1 MNTVLFYIIIFLT
14 NVIQGITGFA
24 GTILAMPPSLIL
36 VGYDVAKPIL
46 NVLGILA
53 GVYVFVTQWKHVDW
67 KQLKKVVI
75 VMAIGIF
82 GGFFLKNAL
91 AGYDAVLYKFLGI
104 FVIFLAIH
112 GFYSIYGQRQRD
124 TKEKSSWKSML
135 LLIGAGIV
143 HGMFVSGGPLL
154 IGYLSNEIKE
164 KTSFRATISTVWII
178 LNSMILVQDIV
189 TIARD
194 TSGDSLHKRGYRPA
208 AGKAPI
214 SETLAA
220 ALIML
225 TPWRGDRI
233 LVDPFCGS
241 GTFPI
246 EAAMIAANIA
256 PGMNRKFTAQKW
268 TNIIDKQLWYDA
280 VDEAE
285 DMINLDVET
294 DIQGFDIDADV
305 IRKARSNAEN
315 AGVEKLIHFQERSV
329 ADLSHHKKYGF
340 IITNPPYGERLED
353 KETLPGIYSAFGR
366 QFAKLDSWSA
376 YMITSYEDAVK
387 YFGRKPDKNRKI
399 YNGMLKTYFYSFQ
412 GPKPPKKEKGQE
424 R

>member
-178 LNSMILVQDIV
+178 LNSMILVQDICAGMWNAGLV
-189 TIARD
+189 MTQCISIPFLIA
-194 TSGDSLHKRGYRPA
+194 GMA
-208 AGKAPI
+208 AG
-214 SETLAA
+214 SV
-220 ALIML
+220 
-225 TPWRGDRI
+225 
-233 LVDPFCGS
+233 LVKRMSQEIFMKLC
-241 GTFPI
+241 FA
-246 EAAMIAANIA
+246 EA
-256 PGMNRKFTAQKW
+256 FTA
-268 TNIIDKQLWYDA
+268 TELSCLLHIFNI
-280 VDEAE
+280 
-285 DMINLDVET
+285 
-294 DIQGFDIDADV
+294 
-305 IRKARSNAEN
+305 
-315 AGVEKLIHFQERSV
+315 KL
-329 ADLSHHKKYGF
+329 
-340 IITNPPYGERLED
+340 
-353 KETLPGIYSAFGR
+353 
-366 QFAKLDSWSA
+366 
-376 YMITSYEDAVK
+376 
-387 YFGRKPDKNRKI
+387 
-399 YNGMLKTYFYSFQ
+399 
-412 GPKPPKKEKGQE
+412 
-424 R
+424 

>member
-164 KTSFRATISTVWII
+164 KISFRATISTVWII
-178 LNSMILVQDIV
+178 LNSMILVQDICAGMWNAGLV
-189 TIARD
+189 MTQCISIPFLIA
-194 TSGDSLHKRGYRPA
+194 GMA
-208 AGKAPI
+208 AGSVLVKRMSQEI
-214 SETLAA
+214 F
-220 ALIML
+220 MKL
-225 TPWRGDRI
+225 TYI
-233 LVDPFCGS
+233 LLLYQEYC
-241 GTFPI
+241 
-246 EAAMIAANIA
+246 
-256 PGMNRKFTAQKW
+256 
-268 TNIIDKQLWYDA
+268 LW
-280 VDEAE
+280 
-285 DMINLDVET
+285 
-294 DIQGFDIDADV
+294 
-305 IRKARSNAEN
+305 
-315 AGVEKLIHFQERSV
+315 
-329 ADLSHHKKYGF
+329 LS
-340 IITNPPYGERLED
+340 
-353 KETLPGIYSAFGR
+353 
-366 QFAKLDSWSA
+366 
-376 YMITSYEDAVK
+376 
-387 YFGRKPDKNRKI
+387 
-399 YNGMLKTYFYSFQ
+399 SF
-412 GPKPPKKEKGQE
+412 
-424 R
+424 

>member
-178 LNSMILVQDIV
+178 LNSMILVQDIC
-189 TIARD
+189 
-194 TSGDSLHKRGYRPA
+194 
-208 AGKAPI
+208 AG
-214 SETLAA
+214 
-220 ALIML
+220 M
-225 TPWRGDRI
+225 W
-233 LVDPFCGS
+233 
-241 GTFPI
+241 
-246 EAAMIAANIA
+246 
-256 PGMNRKFTAQKW
+256 
-268 TNIIDKQLWYDA
+268 
-280 VDEAE
+280 
-285 DMINLDVET
+285 
-294 DIQGFDIDADV
+294 
-305 IRKARSNAEN
+305 N
-315 AGVEKLIHFQERSV
+315 AGLVMTQCISIPFLIAGMV
-329 ADLSHHKKYGF
+329 VLIG
-340 IITNPPYGERLED
+340 
-353 KETLPGIYSAFGR
+353 
-366 QFAKLDSWSA
+366 
-376 YMITSYEDAVK
+376 
-387 YFGRKPDKNRKI
+387 KI
-399 YNGMLKTYFYSFQ
+399 
-412 GPKPPKKEKGQE
+412 
-424 R
+424 